1 MLSLFCSSVFGQVS
15 LGSQCML
22 MVNHK
27 VTSCQD
33 HHPRPPRPREIEA
46 ELRASSL
53 AGFDWLKTPSP
64 LSTHSL
70 RTPRAATGWA
80 RSCHFAGLW
89 LAALP
94 QHWPLIGHWPAQA
107 WTPGPASTGLW
118 LHAALLATLATFIY
132 IKNVLT
138 RQINYIPNLS
148 SSAFVLWC
156 PSRERVTL
164 IWFVPATQLLWDLY
178 LLNIT

>member
-1 MLSLFCSSVFGQVS
+1 MFHQDAQPLLSVCFVQVPSGGQWMFVE
-15 LGSQCML
+15 
-22 MVNHK
+22 NHK
-27 VTSCQD
+27 VTLCQD
-33 HHPRPPRPREIEA
+33 HHPHPPRPHEIEA

-80 RSCHFAGLW
+80 RSCHYAGLW
-89 LAALP
+89 LAGLP

-156 PSRERVTL
+156 PSRE
-164 IWFVPATQLLWDLY
+164 WH
-178 LLNIT
+178 